1 MTNERL
7 KEIINNVLDWGRV
20 NDDEFKE
27 CLIMAMDL
35 TEEEMKEFR
44 LEDYI
49 SEEEEEEEK

>member
-49 SEEEEEEEK
+49 SEEEEEEEI